1 MQFKLKASRL
11 PTEEHQNTGYCDLE
25 IIKKILLGD
34 ILQHLFDYV
43 LGAKYAHFFLFVLI
57 IRFTQF
63 GVDLPGSGSAFGLC
77 VGSGSVKEK

>member
-1 MQFKLKASRL
+1 MKGSRL
-11 PTEEHQNTGYCDLE
+11 PTKKHQNTGYCDLE
-25 IIKKILLGD
+25 IFKKILDGD

-63 GVDLPGSGSAFGLC
+63 GVDLPGSGSGSAFGLC